1 MQSSMIYAQYI
12 KNNAYCLTFISFNFS
27 KVEITQFFSRNK
39 TMIVWKHRLNKFT
52 PRDYN
57 KHEMLQTFYFFGT
70 KNNWPALKIPHVWFT
85 SDTEY
90 RNPYPSGWE
99 SDLLVCIESYYRIWN
114 HKQIK

>member
-1 MQSSMIYAQYI
+1 MQSGMIYAQYI

-70 KNNWPALKIPHVWFT
+70 KTIDPLSKFHTFGSPQTRNTVTLVRVVESLISLFALRAI
-85 SDTEY
+85 
-90 RNPYPSGWE
+90 
-99 SDLLVCIESYYRIWN
+99 IESETINR
-114 HKQIK
+114 